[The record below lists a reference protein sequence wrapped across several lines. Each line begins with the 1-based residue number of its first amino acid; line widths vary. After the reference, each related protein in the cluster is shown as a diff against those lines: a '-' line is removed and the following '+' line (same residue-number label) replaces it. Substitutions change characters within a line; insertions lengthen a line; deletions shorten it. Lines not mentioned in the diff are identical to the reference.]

1 VAIHFLNDLKKEG
14 RNHAELRER
23 IKEAFGL
30 TDDDQTL
37 ADTLEGESGFQELCI
52 AALREGKAREAMAK
66 GLAGLI
72 EDLQTRK
79 GRLEHSAERIR
90 ALVAA
95 AMMDAGER
103 KFVADDMTISVRDGK
118 SRPTVSDAARL
129 PDRFKMA
136 TTIVKP
142 NMDAIRDAVAHGD
155 VPEGVEI
162 SNGGPVLTVRIR

>member
-1 VAIHFLNDLKKEG
+1 MAVHFLNDLKAEA
-14 RNHAELRER
+14 RSHAELRER

-30 TDDDQTL
+30 TDDDQAL
-37 ADTLEGESGFQELCI
+37 ADTLEGESSFQDLCI
-52 AALREGKAREAMAK
+52 AALREAKAREAMAE
-66 GLAGLI
+66 GLATLVK
-72 EDLQTRK
+72 DMQTRR

-90 ALVAA
+90 ALVAG

-118 SRPTVSDAARL
+118 SNPTVSDAARL
-129 PDRFKMA
+129 PDRFKMV

-142 NMDAIRDAVAHGD
+142 NMDAIRDAIAHGD

-162 SNGGPVLTVRIR
+162 SNGGPVLTVRIK

>member
-1 VAIHFLNDLKKEG
+1 MAVHFLNDLKAEA

-30 TDDDQTL
+30 SDDDQAL

-52 AALREGKAREAMAK
+52 AALREAKAREAMTK

-90 ALVAA
+90 ALVAD
-95 AMMDAGER
+95 AMVEAGER
-103 KFVADDMTISVRDGK
+103 KFVADDMTISVRYGK
-118 SRPTVSDAARL
+118 SKPVVTDGDRL
-129 PDRFKMA
+129 PGRFKMV
-136 TTIVKP
+136 TTIIKP
-142 NMDAIRDAVAHGD
+142 NMDAIREAVAHGD
-155 VPEGVEI
+155 VPDGVEI

>member
-1 VAIHFLNDLKKEG
+1 MAVHFLNDLKNEG

-30 TDDDQTL
+30 TDDDQAL

-52 AALREGKAREAMAK
+52 GALREAKAREAMAK

-72 EDLQTRK
+72 EDLHTRK

-90 ALVAA
+90 ALVAN
-95 AMMDAGER
+95 AMVEAGER

-118 SRPTVSDAARL
+118 SKPTVSDAARL
-129 PDRFKMA
+129 PDRYKLV
-136 TTIVKP
+136 TTIIKP
-142 NMDAIRDAVAHGD
+142 NMDAIRDAVAQGD
-155 VPEGVEI
+155 VPDGVEI
-162 SNGGPVLTVRIR
+162 SNGGPVLTVRIK